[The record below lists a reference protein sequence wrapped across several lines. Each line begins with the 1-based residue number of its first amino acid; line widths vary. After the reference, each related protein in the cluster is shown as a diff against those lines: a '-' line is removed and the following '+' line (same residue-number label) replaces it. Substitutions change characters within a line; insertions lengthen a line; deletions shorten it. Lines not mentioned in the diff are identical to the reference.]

1 MLKLI
6 IKDFL
11 LQKKMLYFNL
21 AYSLFVL
28 IVFNNSTFSSTVYIM
43 GAVAVAYM
51 CILGASAYDD
61 KNKSDVILNS
71 LPIKRKQIVEAKYF
85 GVMAFAVLSIF
96 TIGILGAVMKGIGLP
111 FPERYISF
119 TDIVGALVSLSLLS
133 SLYFPFYFRFGY
145 ITSRIFNVIFFMVVF
160 FAPPLM
166 IDFLKQ
172 RYNKETIEQALT
184 ALSGQPDWLIGGIL
198 VVLAFILM
206 FCSYSI
212 SHKFYQRRE
221 F

>member
-21 AYSLFVL
+21 AYSFFVL
-28 IVFNNSTFSSTVYIM
+28 IVFKGSTFSGTSYIM
-43 GAVAVAYM
+43 GAVAVTYM
-51 CILGASAYDD
+51 CVLGASAYDD

-71 LPIKRKQIVEAKYF
+71 LPYRRKQIVAAKYF
-85 GVMAFAVLSIF
+85 GVLAFLVMSIF
-96 TIGILGAVMKGIGLP
+96 TIGILGAVMKGVGLP

-145 ITSRIFNVIFFMVVF
+145 ITSRLFNVIFFMVVF

-184 ALSGQPDWLIGGIL
+184 ALSGQPDWLVGGLFVI
-198 VVLAFILM
+198 LAFIIM